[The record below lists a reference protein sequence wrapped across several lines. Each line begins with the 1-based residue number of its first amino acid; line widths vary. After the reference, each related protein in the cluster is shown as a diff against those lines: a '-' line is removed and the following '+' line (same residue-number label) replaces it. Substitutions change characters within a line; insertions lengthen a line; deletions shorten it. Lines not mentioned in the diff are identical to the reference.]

1 MTELKTKIT
10 VISMTMNEPNSSIKR
25 KRFSIWLIEQ
35 DTAIQC
41 IQETH
46 ILKEEEE
53 ESPKL
58 RDEPKRPK
66 EKIKIR
72 RGDLTSVKLKFK
84 PKNFKCDKNAKSHNS
99 HKRYSI
105 HEYLCTK

>member
-46 ILKEEEE
+46 ILKKEEE

-72 RGDLTSVKLKFK
+72 RGDRSGKLVVDSCPCLSAVSLSTVSV
-84 PKNFKCDKNAKSHNS
+84 
-99 HKRYSI
+99 
-105 HEYLCTK
+105 T